1 MMKNKWM
8 SALTLIFLST
18 ALIAGCSTGGNG
30 NAAKPEAKKPETA
43 DAPKNEGTPQQITLR
58 VGWWGS
64 QDRANRTLNA
74 VKIFEQQNPNIKIST
89 EFLGWDGYWEK
100 MSTEAAA
107 KNLPDVMQMDDAYL
121 PDYVQR
127 GLLEDMTP
135 YVASGA
141 LNLKDVDDSYVAAGR
156 LNNKLYALNLGA
168 NAVAIAYDPA
178 LFEKAG
184 VQELKPGYTW
194 DDYANTARQ
203 LQQKLG
209 KGVYGTP
216 LSNGI
221 DSFKQFL
228 MERGAFLYNK
238 DGTGLG
244 YDDDKLVVEWFTYW
258 NNLRQDKVAPPPE
271 MTASLTALEDQLIV
285 HQKTPFLSLHSNQ
298 IVAVTKSA
306 NRPIKLI
313 EYPSYPGGQKPQ
325 YLKPSQYF
333 SVTSSSKQ
341 KDAAIKFIDFF
352 TNDLKAN
359 EALGGERGVP
369 IAGKVRE
376 NLKQQ
381 LDPAAKIA
389 FDYVDYV
396 GKNFPPLTYKDPAAA
411 SEINETLYKNI
422 SDKVNYGQLTPEQ
435 AAKEFRQQAEKI
447 FKTKK

>member
-8 SALTLIFLST
+8 SAFSLIVLST
-18 ALIAGCSTGGNG
+18 ALMAGCSSGGNE
-30 NAAKPEAKKPETA
+30 PETKKPDTA
-43 DAPKNEGTPQQITLR
+43 DGSKAGGAPQQISLR

-74 VKIFEQQNPNIKIST
+74 IKLFEQQNPNIKISA

-135 YVASGA
+135 YAASGA
-141 LNLKDVDDSYVAAGR
+141 LNLQDVDDSYVAAGR
-156 LNNKLYALNLGA
+156 IDNKLYALSLGA

-178 LFEKAG
+178 MFEKAG
-184 VQELKPGYTW
+184 VPELKPGYTW
-194 DDYANTARQ
+194 DEYADTARQ

-209 KGVYGTP
+209 KGVYGMP
-216 LSNGI
+216 LSDDI

-228 MERGAFLYNK
+228 MERGAYLYNK

-244 YDDDKLVVEWFTYW
+244 YDDDKLVAEWFTYW
-258 NNLRQDKVAPPPE
+258 NKQREDKVAPPPD

-285 HQKTPFLSLHSNQ
+285 HRKAPFLTLHSNEV
-298 IVAVTKSA
+298 VAVTQSA

-333 SVTSSSKQ
+333 SVTSDSKQ

-376 NLKQQ
+376 DLKKQ

-396 GKNFPPLTYKDPAAA
+396 SKNFPPLTNKDPAAA
-411 SEINETLYKNI
+411 SEINDTLYKSI
-422 SDKVNYGQLTPEQ
+422 SDQVNYGQLTPEQ
-435 AAKEFRQQAEKI
+435 AAKAFREQAEKI
-447 FKTKK
+447 FKPKK